1 MLALTDQAASI
12 VTAIVTNQAEEE
24 TAGLRIMQADSTHP
38 EDAAFGLQIVPAP
51 ESTDG
56 VVDTEGSP
64 VYVDEAIADALDSK
78 VLDAAVDEQGGVS
91 FQLLVQG

>member
-64 VYVDEAIADALDSK
+64 VYVDEAIADALEGK

-91 FQLLVQG
+91 FQLLEQG